1 MATRNI
7 GGNRQSMALA
17 ATGGQ
22 MKSRQ
27 LKKKKKKKLMI
38 RAPEPFALA
47 ARAAV
52 GQPIGYGKPAAHDE
66 CAGGGYERFGKLARS
81 VIHGGESGAR

>member
-1 MATRNI
+1 
-7 GGNRQSMALA
+7 MALA

-27 LKKKKKKKLMI
+27 LKKKKKKKKKKLMI

-52 GQPIGYGKPAAHDE
+52 GQPVGYGKSAAHDE
-66 CAGGGYERFGKLARS
+66 CAGGGYEGFGKLARS
-81 VIHGGESGAR
+81 IV